1 MRSSAAV
8 MFRRVASK
16 STKDRVSGETKELFL
31 TLSNDARLPIRAA
44 LLQCLATE
52 QNPSVR
58 NKVGDAIAEIAR
70 QYTDN
75 SKRRYIVS

>member
-1 MRSSAAV
+1 

-16 STKDRVSGETKELFL
+16 STKDRVTNETKELFL
-31 TLSNDARLPIRAA
+31 TLSNEVKLPIRTG
-44 LLQCLATE
+44 LLQCLASE

-58 NKVGDAIAEIAR
+58 NKVGDAVAEIAR

-75 SKRRYIVS
+75 GKRCGKGFSDFHIQ